1 MKHTNTRTLFEYWNR
16 LRGDE
21 NAPRRDQINPSDI
34 KWLLP
39 GMFFLEY
46 RGKEKF
52 PFSLAGT
59 ELCDHYDT
67 ELRGLNMCDFW
78 DGQDRTSLAHVLQS
92 VIEESAVGV
101 VGFGAHT
108 SQQGSCNMEML
119 VLPVKSPVRKPPRVL
134 GSIAAFNQP
143 VWVGND
149 AEKISH
155 HTISSL
161 RMISPARE
169 KATALKVFSGMY
181 PENLENL
188 EKIDGNQFTA
198 VKHLRVIDGG
208 RVKQ

>member
-1 MKHTNTRTLFEYWNR
+1 MKHTNTVALFEYWNK
-16 LRGDE
+16 LRGEE
-21 NAPRRDQINPSDI
+21 NAPHREDIDPGAI

-46 RGKEKF
+46 KRKENF

-101 VGFGAHT
+101 VGFSAHT

-119 VLPVKSPVRKPPRVL
+119 VMPVKSPVQKPPRVL
-134 GSIAAFNQP
+134 GSISAFGTP

-155 HTISSL
+155 HKVSSL
-161 RMISPARE
+161 RMMWPARE
-169 KATALKVFSGMY
+169 KATTINVFPEMY
-181 PENLENL
+181 SEKL

-208 RVKQ
+208 RSK

>member
-1 MKHTNTRTLFEYWNR
+1 MKHTNTRALFEYWNK

-21 NAPRRDQINPSDI
+21 NAPHREDIAPGAI

-39 GMFFLEY
+39 GMFILEY
-46 RGKEKF
+46 KRKENF

-101 VGFGAHT
+101 VGFDAHT
-108 SQQGSCNMEML
+108 NQQGSCNMEML
-119 VLPVKSPVRKPPRVL
+119 VMPVRSPVRKPPRIL
-134 GSIAAFNQP
+134 GSISAFGTP

-155 HTISSL
+155 HKISGL
-161 RMISPARE
+161 RMMWPARE
-169 KATALKVFSGMY
+169 KAPAINVFPEMY
-181 PENLENL
+181 PENL

-198 VKHLRVIDGG
+198 VKHLRVIEGG
-208 RVKQ
+208 RRKP